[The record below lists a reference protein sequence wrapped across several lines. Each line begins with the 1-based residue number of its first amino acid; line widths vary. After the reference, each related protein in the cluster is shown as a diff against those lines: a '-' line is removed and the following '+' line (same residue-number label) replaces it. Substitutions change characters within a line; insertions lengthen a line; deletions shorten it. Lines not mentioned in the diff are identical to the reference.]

1 MMSEQ
6 PTKYLSILKPQ
17 TGLYKEKGSK
27 FISFAFPVNSESE
40 IKESID
46 NLKKEYFD
54 ARHHCYAWILGP
66 DKTLFRSND
75 DGEPAGTAGKPIY
88 NQLLS
93 KDLTNILVVVIRY
106 FGGIKLGVPGLI
118 NAYKQATIDVIEKSD
133 IHEFLLPSFVMIYFN
148 YSNMSEVMKSVK
160 RVDASIH
167 LTEYLNDCRV
177 GVTLLKSKE
186 LEFVNELSLIYGV
199 SFKILEQ
206 SEW

>member
-1 MMSEQ
+1 MSDQ
-6 PTKYLSILKPQ
+6 ITKYLSILTPQ

-27 FISFAFPVNSESE
+27 FISFVFPVNSEAE
-40 IKESID
+40 IKEAID

-66 DKTLFRSND
+66 NKAQFRSND
-75 DGEPAGTAGKPIY
+75 DGEPAGTAGKPIF

-118 NAYKQATIDVIEKSD
+118 NAYKQATIDVLDKSE
-133 IHEFLLPSFVMIYFN
+133 IVECLIPSYAMVYFN
-148 YSNMSEVMKSVK
+148 YSNMSEVMKVVK

-167 LTEYLNDCRV
+167 LTEYLSDCRV
-177 GVTLLKSKE
+177 GVTLLKSREVE
-186 LEFVNELSLIYGV
+186 LVNELSLIYGV
-199 SFKILEQ
+199 TFRILEQ
-206 SEW
+206 PEW